1 MMRGLGR
8 YCSILAVTLVV
19 LPALPAMSVE
29 GVVPDQQAESLDH
42 KGKIELAR
50 SLFRQGQLDEAEQVL
65 QQVITLT
72 PDPEQVYYELGCIH
86 EQRGDNVKAIAAFK
100 EGIRIYEQG
109 RRKHP

>member
-1 MMRGLGR
+1 MRGVRR
-8 YCSILAVTLVV
+8 YFSLLAVTLVA
-19 LPALPAMSVE
+19 LPVLPAMSVE
-29 GVVPDQQAESLDH
+29 GSAPDHQAERLGH
-42 KGKIELAR
+42 KGKIEMAR
-50 SLFRQGQLDEAEQVL
+50 NLLRQGKLDAAELLL

-100 EGIRIYEQG
+100 EGLRIYEQG